1 MATNKNSIKYLQLI
15 LGSVLFAGA
24 IHYFVAPVQINAG
37 GIVGVAQILNYIL
50 PIHGNLTGII
60 NLLINIPLFILAIRE
75 ISRDFCCK
83 TALSILI
90 QMIVLSFLPDMNEPI
105 MPDILSNCMIGA
117 VLGGIGVG
125 FCLTASGSAG
135 GSDILGVYLTKKKP
149 GFSVGKLNYVLNFFV
164 LGTSAILFD
173 FQIALYSII
182 FIVIM
187 YYVSDQVHYQ
197 NINLLVTVITQSKE
211 AKKEIMSQLGRGVT
225 YWQGKGAYAESE
237 QEILMCCISKYE
249 ARTIKKIVN
258 SVDPRAFVILTESN
272 PVQGNFEK
280 RL

>member
-1 MATNKNSIKYLQLI
+1 MTTNSNSFKYVQLI
-15 LGSVLFAGA
+15 LGSILFAGA
-24 IHYFVAPVQINAG
+24 IHYFVDPVGINAG

-50 PIHGNLTGII
+50 PIRVNLTGVI
-60 NLLINIPLFILAIRE
+60 NLLVNIPLFILAVRE
-75 ISRDFCCK
+75 ISKDFCCK

-90 QMIVLSFLPDMNEPI
+90 QMIVLSFLPDVVDPI
-105 MPDILSNCMIGA
+105 MPDVLSNCMIGA

-125 FCLTASGSAG
+125 LCLTASGSAG

-149 GFSVGKLNYVLNFFV
+149 GFSVGKLNYLLNFFV

-173 FQIALYSII
+173 LRVALYSII

-197 NINLLVTVITQSKE
+197 NINILVTIITKSTE
-211 AKKEIMSQLGRGVT
+211 AKKEIMKQLGRGVT
-225 YWQGKGAYAESE
+225 YWMGKGAYAETE
-237 QEILMCCISKYE
+237 QEVLMCCISKYE
-249 ARTIKKIVN
+249 ARTIKKIVH